1 MKLKLVGA
9 ALAIQLLLLSPA
21 TQAADSVSVEADQME
36 IFDAQHKTVFRGNVV
51 AVRPNDQITSDE
63 MVVTNEDQKQPDGT
77 LKSVTSLLDAKGHVR
92 IKTKTQTI
100 TGAAARFFVQ
110 KNTLEV
116 TGNVVVVQGQNSIKG
131 EKLLVDLKTNHL
143 QMLGGRV
150 QGSFV
155 PK

>member
-1 MKLKLVGA
+1 MKLNLTCV
-9 ALAIQLLLLSPA
+9 ALALDLLLLGQVA
-21 TQAADSVSVEADQME
+21 RAAESVNVEADQME
-36 IFDAQHKTVFRGNVV
+36 IFDAEHKTIFRGNVV

-63 MVVTNEDQKQPDGT
+63 MVVTNEDQKQTEGT
-77 LKSVTSLLDAKGHVR
+77 IKSVTSLLDAKGHVR

-100 TGAAARFFVQ
+100 TGSAARFFVQ

-116 TGNVVVVQGQNSIKG
+116 TGNVVVVQGQSSIKG
-131 EKLLVDLKTNHL
+131 EKLLVNLKTNHL